1 MSCEFNQPVA
11 RHNALRDALADALK
25 EVGIGCQK
33 EVAIGG
39 ARRPADLALPHMD
52 RRGPLAVDIV
62 VHHPLRASAHY
73 GGGGDC
79 RQSLK
84 QAEER
89 KRAASEDLCHGCG
102 WLFAPMGWHTWGG
115 VGPYASALLARIE
128 NAFAGDLQ
136 GWPRR
141 NAIAAF

>member
-1 MSCEFNQPVA
+1 MPDRVDF
-11 RHNALRDALADALK
+11 ALSKTSVLNCFKLSFCLLLSK
-25 EVGIGCQK
+25 QFK
-33 EVAIGG
+33 T
-39 ARRPADLALPHMD
+39 PTL
-52 RRGPLAVDIV
+52 IV
-62 VHHPLRASAHY
+62 VHHPLRASAHH

-84 QAEER
+84 QSEER

-128 NAFAGDLQ
+128 NAFAGDCKAGRGGTRLRPSASASH
-136 GWPRR
+136 GH
-141 NAIAAF
+141 